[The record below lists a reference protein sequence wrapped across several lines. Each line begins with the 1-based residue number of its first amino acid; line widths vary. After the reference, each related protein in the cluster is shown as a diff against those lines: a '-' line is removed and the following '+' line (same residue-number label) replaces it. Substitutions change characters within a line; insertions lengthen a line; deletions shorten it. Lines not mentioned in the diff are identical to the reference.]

1 MEGLDGQLNEGSFV
15 RGAAMR
21 GMTLFAVVG
30 LTLML
35 LETSPDPVARADDQ
49 VVTCTKAG
57 DCTNIA
63 RREGQRRRGTS
74 KHSSSDNNL
83 ATSADVDQRLRD
95 ARAKFSAA
103 IAAHDR
109 HLASYTRCVRTFDP
123 SLNNAGCGNPP
134 TPPTAPE
141 FGSDTFSGRGN
152 PPRITAGQAA
162 AIAVARLQLPTIAP
176 GIGPSPDL
184 NPWDMAAVGYP
195 LWLWADGPTH
205 VGPISD
211 SVAGLSVSL
220 EAEVSSLTFRMGDGH
235 TVNCPGTGRP
245 WTAAVEPGRKSPN
258 CGYTY
263 SKPSLPDDTYT
274 VAAIAN
280 WAVTWTSNG
289 QSGVINVPAFDT
301 TELPVGELQVLV
313 R

>member
-1 MEGLDGQLNEGSFV
+1 MPSLGQYI
-15 RGAAMR
+15 GAVS
-21 GMTLFAVVG
+21 VVG
-30 LTLML
+30 ILASTLWVPAAW
-35 LETSPDPVARADDQ
+35 SDGN
-49 VVTCTKAG
+49 VTCTDAG
-57 DCTNIA
+57 VCINIA
-63 RREGQRRRGTS
+63 KKSKRSAPPPKFRESASRDRGA
-74 KHSSSDNNL
+74 N
-83 ATSADVDQRLRD
+83 DQDEANEKVSD
-95 ARAKFSAA
+95 ARKKFSAA
-103 IAAHDR
+103 LAQYDR
-109 HLASYTRCVRTFDP
+109 ELATYTRCVQTFNP
-123 SLNNAGCGNPP
+123 SLNSAGCGNPP

-152 PPRITAGQAA
+152 QPAITAAQAA

-176 GIGPSPDL
+176 GIGPSPDV
-184 NPWDMAAVGYP
+184 NPWGMAAVGYP
-195 LWLWADGPTH
+195 LWLWADGPTR

-235 TVNCPGTGRP
+235 TVNCPGTGHP
-245 WTAAVEPGRKSPN
+245 WTTAVEPGRKSPN
-258 CGYTY
+258 CGYSY
-263 SKPSLPDDTYT
+263 AKPSLPDDTYT

-289 QSGVINVPAFDT
+289 QSGVINVPAVDT

>member
-1 MEGLDGQLNEGSFV
+1 VRCLMSSVAFAIVTASGLSLLPVYASAEP
-15 RGAAMR
+15 GATTRKGCVGAMC
-21 GMTLFAVVG
+21 FVVG
-30 LTLML
+30 NA
-35 LETSPDPVARADDQ
+35 SGDDA
-49 VVTCTKAG
+49 TAG
-57 DCTNIA
+57 STRGPTRA
-63 RREGQRRRGTS
+63 RRQEDN
-74 KHSSSDNNL
+74 SSRYDE
-83 ATSADVDQRLRD
+83 RLRD

-103 IAAHDR
+103 LAHYDR
-109 HLASYTRCVRTFDP
+109 QLATYTRCVRTFNP
-123 SLNNAGCGNPP
+123 SLNSAGCGNPP

-152 PPRITAGQAA
+152 QPRVTAGQAA

-176 GIGPSPDL
+176 GIGPSPEL
-184 NPWDMAAVGYP
+184 NPWNMAAVGYP
-195 LWLWADGPTH
+195 LWLWANGPTH
-205 VGPISD
+205 VGPVSD

-235 TVNCPGTGRP
+235 VVNCPGTGNP
-245 WTAAVEPGRKSPN
+245 WTTAVEPGRESPN
-258 CGYTY
+258 CGYSY
-263 SKPSLPDDTYT
+263 AKPSLPADTYT

-289 QSGVINVPAFDT
+289 QSGVINVPAVDT